1 MRTFYS
7 FVAACLLAGFALPAW
22 ADTNVT
28 TRYVKNASFESGF
41 NNWTQANMQ
50 TQTNTSFTLK
60 AGNTYVEKWVSKG
73 SRVGSASI
81 YQTLTNL
88 TAGNYRLQVAAQNI
102 QQDNATAAQTGAYIY
117 AGSERTTVT
126 VPAHYEVSFT
136 TLGDAV
142 EVGFKA
148 ASASGNW
155 VCADNFRLYYVDT
168 DAEALLPLL
177 RTRIAEAEKTL
188 AKTMQPA
195 VKQALQTA
203 IDNAQSTLD
212 METPDADAIQTAARA
227 LYNANQ
233 TATENAA
240 ALTALRTACSKTR
253 TYLLRNMAEVYKT
266 ALQTAYD
273 AAQAIVNLESDE
285 DIEEAAA
292 ALDAAYNDA
301 VASYDA
307 YTTLSKAIRTAST
320 LSTTD
325 KEGVEE
331 LELAIATAQA
341 VLDKADATPAE
352 MDAATADMEKATL
365 LFRVANGTG
374 TEPTARTL
382 SVVQGATVI
391 FARGTFTSGKEY
403 GFCYSQDPEPTIY
416 DQRATTFYSNN
427 GNIYYM
433 ENLKPATVYYVR
445 AYCISNGYK
454 VGYGDVVKV
463 PTRPKG
469 NVSYDYDNAG
479 DAATNQRIIAACE
492 EAVWMWNNVTGIQ
505 GFNLSAHYVPGAGA
519 GDGTADCSYGGYM
532 RISQNAAYQKT
543 GTVLHEGAHGQG
555 MVNYTDWVNPI
566 YRTNGDRGDWLGARV
581 DRVIQ
586 FLDNNAS
593 AKLHG
598 DYQHMWP
605 YGINGAS
612 EDNGT
617 KELYYANAMIGQALG
632 EDGLEHRSNTFAEPC
647 YMFTHDDDTKYYLK
661 CEDEERGLYTSYLIP
676 NKNGILTWRAMTAAE
691 AQLNDSAAW
700 YFSFTPATQYYHL
713 RNAATGQYMTYTGA
727 FKTIS
732 RTTLTTSEDF
742 HLMRGRTDVGSGTGA
757 KRGYWFIHPTN
768 NLAPNAMTANANGA
782 VGSSTFDISNT
793 ATKQRWLIL
802 TAEETDAVEK
812 AAVESLR
819 SNFMDILAN
828 IKELLKVPH
837 TQLKAGTDQTYEAAI
852 ADLEQQAQSATQPYV
867 LLGLQAVASKEM
879 MTFLSNVHATDENKP
894 FDLTFLMTAPGMDST
909 DGWVGTKPTLNYSCA
924 EFYQTTF
931 DLWQNVSDLPG
942 GQYKVRVQGFQRP
955 GTTANAYANYTAGK
969 DNITS
974 YLYAGTTTNATKLAD
989 ISADAQK
996 TKVGKGNESTV
1007 GGSFYV
1013 PNNMQAASAYFDKG
1027 LYENSVDA
1035 TVDTDGGSLRIGL
1048 RCTSAQDYYWTIFD
1062 NFRLH
1067 FFGKPVTTNE
1077 GDVNG
1082 DGTVDVADISSI
1094 IDIMAGNVGAAPV
1107 SAHAADINGDG
1118 TVDVADIATVISIMA
1133 EK

>member
-1 MRTFYS
+1 MKNKRHYLMVLLAALSMASAGAQDFYDITENYIKNHDFTANVDYDIDAAEDNVKNGTLNTPQGWTLIDGAKS
-7 FVAACLLAGFALPAW
+7 TLAVAATFRYGTKATFVNKNIPALGPDSTADGACLTLCAAYGNFMGFGQK
-22 ADTNVT
+22 
-28 TRYVKNASFESGF
+28 VK
-41 NNWTQANMQ
+41 MP
-50 TQTNTSFTLK
+50 
-60 AGNTYVEKWVSKG
+60 
-73 SRVGSASI
+73 
-81 YQTLTNL
+81 
-88 TAGNYRLQVAAQNI
+88 AGNYKLLVTYYNCNPDAETVVSNMCGWFVSSD
-102 QQDNATAAQTGAYIY
+102 DNVLSETITFGFSEWRTDTIAFTLDDASSGQLRIGIKCTGA
-117 AGSERTTVT
+117 TTKNAMLAVDNVRLLRDT
-126 VPAHYEVSFT
+126 PYGLQDDLVPAPEVVT
-136 TLGDAV
+136 
-142 EVGFKA
+142 
-148 ASASGNW
+148 
-155 VCADNFRLYYVDT
+155 DT
-168 DAEALLPLL
+168 
-177 RTRIAEAEKTL
+177 R
-188 AKTMQPA
+188 
-195 VKQALQTA
+195 
-203 IDNAQSTLD
+203 
-212 METPDADAIQTAARA
+212 
-227 LYNANQ
+227 
-233 TATENAA
+233 
-240 ALTALRTACSKTR
+240 
-253 TYLLRNMAEVYKT
+253 
-266 ALQTAYD
+266 
-273 AAQAIVNLESDE
+273 
-285 DIEEAAA
+285 
-292 ALDAAYNDA
+292 
-301 VASYDA
+301 
-307 YTTLSKAIRTAST
+307 
-320 LSTTD
+320 
-325 KEGVEE
+325 
-331 LELAIATAQA
+331 
-341 VLDKADATPAE
+341 
-352 MDAATADMEKATL
+352 
-365 LFRVANGTG
+365 
-374 TEPTARTL
+374 
-382 SVVQGATVI
+382 
-391 FARGTFTSGKEY
+391 FARGATMAFGRIKSFKGESIEEC
-403 GFCYSQDPEPTIY
+403 GFCWGETPEPTI
-416 DQRATTFYSNN
+416 DDNATTDYLSNS
-427 GNIYYM
+427 GTIYWM
-433 ENLKPATVYYVR
+433 QGLKPATIYYMR
-445 AYCISNGYK
+445 AYAKNSYGK
-454 VGYGDVVKV
+454 VGYGEVIKFCTV
-463 PTRPKG
+463 PKG
-469 NVSYDYDNAG
+469 NVSYWYNNGGD
-479 DAATNQRIIAACE
+479 DAANARVNTAAQ
-492 EAVWMWNNVTGIQ
+492 EACDIFNNLTEIVKHYSIGY
-505 GFNLSAHYVPGAGA
+505 SAGTP
-519 GDGTADCSYGGYM
+519 TADCYYADEPWMNMGANASYQ
-532 RISQNAAYQKT
+532 RT
-543 GTVLHEGAHGQG
+543 GTIMHEMQHGLGLIPYSTQWNKNILRASLDG
-555 MVNYTDWVNPI
+555 DGRGTGLWL
-566 YRTNGDRGDWLGARV
+566 GDRVSA
-581 DRVIQ
+581 
-586 FLDNNAS
+586 FLDFWDNTSGSHLN
-593 AKLHG
+593 G

-612 EDNGT
+612 EDNGK

-647 YMFTHDDDTKYYLK
+647 YIFTQDDNTKYYLK
-661 CEDEERGLYTSYLIP
+661 CEDADRGLYDSYLVP
-676 NKNGILTWRAMTAAE
+676 TATGTLRWRGMTAAE
-691 AQLNDSAAW
+691 AQQNDSAAW
-700 YFSFTPATQYYHL
+700 HITFTPANQYYQL
-713 RNAATGQYMTYTGA
+713 RNAATGQYLTYSGG
-727 FKTIS
+727 FKTME
-732 RTTLTTSEDF
+732 RAATTASDNF
-742 HLMRGRTDVGSGTGA
+742 HLMRGRIDVGSGSDA
-757 KRGYWFIHPTN
+757 KRGYWLIRPTG
-768 NLAPNAMTANANGA
+768 NLTPNVLQANAGGTI
-782 VGSSTFDISNT
+782 GSAIFDISNT

-837 TQLKAGTDQTYEAAI
+837 TQLKAGTDQTYEATI

-989 ISADAQK
+989 ISADAQN

-1094 IDIMAGNVGAAPV
+1094 IDIMAGNVGADLV